1 MPETPRIL
9 LVEDDVRLAKL
20 IKAYL
25 DAQGFSIAIEGRGDT
40 AVTRIIAEQPDLV
53 ILDLMLPGM
62 DGLTVC
68 RTVRRDYSGPIL
80 MLTAREDD
88 TDQVVGL
95 EIGADDYV
103 KKPVEPRVLLA
114 RIRALMRRFNQ
125 GPQSPRS
132 DTEKVEE
139 MTFGCL
145 RINKASQ
152 TVTLGD
158 AAVDL
163 TSNEISLLWILA
175 ENAGRTLDREM
186 LFRETRG
193 IPYDGLDR
201 SVDIAVSRL
210 RKKLG
215 DNTTKPWRI
224 KTVWGFGY
232 LFVKDAWDDNNNKN
246 GHSR

>member
-25 DAQGFSIAIEGRGDT
+25 AAQGFSITIEGRGDNS
-40 AVTRIIAEQPDLV
+40 VTRIISEQPDLV

-68 RTVRRDYSGPIL
+68 RTVRREYSGPIL

-125 GPQSPRS
+125 AVQPLHNEP
-132 DTEKVEE
+132 EKREE
-139 MTFGCL
+139 MAFGCL

-158 AAVDL
+158 IAVDL
-163 TSNEISLLWILA
+163 TSNEFSLLWILA
-175 ENAGRTLDREM
+175 ENGGRTLDREM

-232 LFVKDAWDDNNNKN
+232 LFVKDAWDENDNET
-246 GHSR
+246 GHNR

>member
-25 DAQGFSIAIEGRGDT
+25 AAQGFSITIEGRGDNS
-40 AVTRIIAEQPDLV
+40 VTRIIAEQPDLV

-68 RTVRRDYSGPIL
+68 RTVRREYSGPIL

-125 GPQSPRS
+125 APQPLRNEP
-132 DTEKVEE
+132 EKREE
-139 MTFGCL
+139 MAFGCL
-145 RINKASQ
+145 HINKASQ

-158 AAVDL
+158 IAVDL
-163 TSNEISLLWILA
+163 TINEFSHLRVLA
-175 ENAGRTLDREM
+175 ENGGSTLDREM

-193 IPYDGLDR
+193 IPTDG
-201 SVDIAVSRL
+201 
-210 RKKLG
+210 
-215 DNTTKPWRI
+215 
-224 KTVWGFGY
+224 
-232 LFVKDAWDDNNNKN
+232 
-246 GHSR
+246 